1 MAYTTS
7 YTLKRF
13 DATASIMYVVVN
25 ILNDAATPA
34 IIETISSF
42 PIKLP
47 IDSTGAV
54 PQGNALNTVVTG
66 VLNNVFDATYLEQRK
81 NQYDNGGSVVTN
93 ASLIYT
99 LTSEEEVGET
109 SPQVVGFVFD
119 TSGAPVD
126 SATVTSSNGESATT
140 DISGGFL
147 FNATA
152 GNQKVSVTK
161 AGYVENFKMIAVGG
175 ITNVSFVLLAESG
188 TVSSVSLTGL
198 TSGAVTGTGT
208 GRVDKNAEVEFPA
221 NAIVDVNNNPVTDA
235 TLKIGNIVVSD
246 TGAPDIFPGYFLGD
260 VSGSNNPIE
269 SYGFLQVSVA
279 DGNGNPLSLDP
290 AVGATI
296 RMPVDPDPVGE
307 NTIPTWRLNET
318 TGIWEQGQDATRVG
332 TTNVFEF
339 PVTSFSWYNID
350 QPLTDTCSLTVSA
363 FATEDGVSN
372 PINAKGVDITIN
384 VETTNWNGRPTLWQ
398 GRGTTDSNGQLTLD
412 VPPGY
417 LEVSGKKGLTTYY
430 GYTYETS
437 GSAGSC
443 TAAMNIFPD
452 TSENPIIPAPPV
464 LNLISP
470 PTLTLNQAITL
481 TWEGGGVSNTIKV
494 DTLDIETE
502 LPTTTTIL
510 SNSILVSGSVS
521 FTPTTANEAHVF
533 YIEATN
539 SAGNVST
546 VFSENSYQVPQ

>member
-34 IIETISSF
+34 IVETISSF
-42 PIKLP
+42 PIKLT
-47 IDSTGAV
+47 IDATGAV
-54 PQGNALNTVVTG
+54 PQGTALDTVVTG
-66 VLNNVFDATYLEQRK
+66 VLNSVFDATYLEQRK

-99 LTSEEEVGET
+99 LTSEEEVGEA

-126 SATVTSSNGESATT
+126 GVTVTSSNGESATT

-152 GNQKVSVTK
+152 GTQKVSATK
-161 AGYVENFKMIAVGG
+161 TGYVENFKMITVGG
-175 ITNVSFVLLAESG
+175 ITNVNFVLLTESG
-188 TVSSVSLTGL
+188 TVSLVNLTGL
-198 TSGAVTGTGT
+198 TSGTVTGTGT
-208 GRVDKNAEVEFPA
+208 GRPSNNAEVEFPA
-221 NAIVDVNNNPVTDA
+221 NAIVDGSNNPVTDA
-235 TLKIGNIVVSD
+235 TLKIGNVVVSD

-260 VSGSNNPIE
+260 VSGSNDPIE
-269 SYGFLQVSVA
+269 SFGFLQVSVQ
-279 DGNGNPLSLDP
+279 DGSGNPLSLDP
-290 AVGATI
+290 NVGATI

-350 QPLTDTCSLTVSA
+350 KPLTDTCNLTVTTY
-363 FATEDGVSN
+363 ATGMNVVPEVL
-372 PINAKGVDITIN
+372 AKGVDVTVN
-384 VETTNWNGRPTLWQ
+384 VTSEAWGSRPTLWQ
-398 GRGTTDSNGQLTLD
+398 GRGTTDSNGQVTLA

-417 LEVSGKKGLTTYY
+417 LEVVGKKGLTTYY
-430 GYTYETS
+430 GGGYETS
-437 GSAGSC
+437 GSSGSC
-443 TAAMNIFPD
+443 VASMPIYAD
-452 TSENPIIPAPPV
+452 TSENPTIPAPPALSLV
-464 LNLISP
+464 APAS
-470 PTLTLNQAITL
+470 LTLNQQITL
-481 TWEGGGVSNTIKV
+481 TWSGGSASNTIKV
-494 DTLDIETE
+494 DVIDPQTE
-502 LPTTTTIL
+502 VPTTTTIL
-510 SNSILVSGSVS
+510 ANSILINGSVN
-521 FTPTTANEAHVF
+521 FTPTVANPHVF
-533 YIEATN
+533 YIEATD
-539 SAGNVST
+539 GNGDVT
-546 VFSENSYQVPQ
+546 PAFSENNGLTPQ

>member
-13 DATASIMYVVVN
+13 DATASIMYVVVS
-25 ILNDAATPA
+25 ISNDATTPA
-34 IIETISSF
+34 VVETIDSF

-54 PQGNALNTVVTG
+54 PQGSNLDNYVLTALSG
-66 VLNNVFDATYLEQRK
+66 VFDSNYLEQRK

-119 TSGAPVD
+119 TNGAPVD
-126 SATVTSSNGESATT
+126 GVTVTSSNGESSTT

-152 GNQKVSVTK
+152 GAQKVSATK
-161 AGYVENFKMIAVGG
+161 TGYVENFKMITVGG
-175 ITNVSFVLLAESG
+175 ITNVNFVLLVESG

-198 TSGAVTGTGT
+198 TSGTVTGTGT
-208 GRVDKNAEVEFPA
+208 GRASNNAEVEFPA
-221 NAIVDVNNNPVTDA
+221 NAIVDGSNNPVADA

-246 TGAPDIFPGYFLGD
+246 TGASDVFPGYFLGD
-260 VSGSNNPIE
+260 VSGSNDPIE
-269 SYGFLQVSVA
+269 SYGFLQVSVE
-279 DGNGNPLSLDP
+279 DGSGNPLSLDP
-290 AVGATI
+290 AIGATI
-296 RMPVDPDPVGE
+296 RMPVDPDPTGE

-350 QPLTDTCSLTVSA
+350 KPLTDTCNLTVTA
-363 FATEDGVSN
+363 YATGEGVT
-372 PINAKGVDITIN
+372 PAVVAKGVDVKVN
-384 VETTNWNGRPTLWQ
+384 VESVNWAGRPTLWQ
-398 GRGTTDSNGQLTLD
+398 GRGTTDSNGQITLA

-417 LEVSGKKGLTTYY
+417 LQVSGKKGLTTYY
-430 GYTYETS
+430 GFLYETS
-437 GSAGSC
+437 GSSGSC
-443 TAAMNIFPD
+443 LASMTIYAD
-452 TSENPIIPAPPV
+452 TSENPTIPPPPALELV
-464 LNLISP
+464 SP
-470 PTLTLNQAITL
+470 ASLTLNQAVTL
-481 TWEGGGVSNTIKV
+481 TWTGGGVSNDIKV
-494 DTLDIETE
+494 DTLDPETE
-502 LPTTTTIL
+502 VPTTTTIL
-510 SNSILVSGSVS
+510 ANSILVSGSVS
-521 FTPTTANEAHVF
+521 FTPTSPDIHVF
-533 YIEATN
+533 YIEATD
-539 SAGNVST
+539 SAGNVNT
-546 VFSENSYQVPQ
+546 AFSENSYIAPQ